1 MISRHR
7 AAAFAAAALALS
19 PAGLGAQPVLSLPI
33 DCTPGEDCH
42 VQNYVDRKAGPEAA
56 DFACG
61 TLSYDGHNG
70 TDFAVGSLTAMRDG
84 VEVRAAAAG
93 IVRGTRDKWPD
104 VPVGA
109 PGAPELGGQDCG
121 NGVAI
126 DHGGGWITQYC
137 HMKLGSVAVRSG
149 DRVEAGQRL
158 GEVGLSGRTEFPH
171 IHMSLFHNG
180 VTVDPFD
187 AEMDPACG
195 PGVQL
200 WSDPLAYRPTG
211 IVGAGLLPRM
221 PDYAELKDAPPP
233 TTAWPAAEGAALV
246 AWLRAFGGRTGD
258 VLRFQIEG
266 PAGRVHD
273 VREVLMEDQADFFRG
288 AGRRAPEGGFP
299 PGRYVA
305 RMEIVRDGRVVDA
318 ASETVELP

>member
-1 MISRHR
+1 MKPRR
-7 AAAFAAAALALS
+7 AAALAAALAVG
-19 PAGLGAQPVLSLPI
+19 PAAALAQPVLSLPL

-42 VQNYVDRKAGPEAA
+42 VQNYVDRKAGPGAA

-70 TDFAVGSLTAMRDG
+70 TDFAVGSLQAMRDG

-104 VPVGA
+104 IAVGTA
-109 PGAPELGGQDCG
+109 GAPELGGQDCG

-137 HMKLGSVAVRSG
+137 HMKQGSVAVRSG
-149 DRVEAGQRL
+149 ERVEAGQRI

-171 IHMSLFHNG
+171 IHVSVSHNG

-195 PGVQL
+195 SGVQL
-200 WSDPLAYRPTG
+200 WADPPDYRATG
-211 IVGAGLLPRM
+211 IVASGLLPRM
-221 PDYAELKDAPPP
+221 PDYAELKDAPPS
-233 TTAWPAAEGAALV
+233 TAAWPAAEGPAVV
-246 AWLRAFGGRTGD
+246 AWLRAFGGREGD
-258 VLRFQIEG
+258 VLRFRIDG
-266 PAGRVHD
+266 PDGRFHE
-273 VREVLMEDQADFFRG
+273 VREVLEEDQADFFRG
-288 AGRRAPEGGFP
+288 TGRRAPEGGFP
-299 PGRYVA
+299 VGRYTA
-305 RMEIVRDGRVVDA
+305 RMEIVRDGRVVAA
-318 ASETVELP
+318 ASEAVDLP